1 ALAAIKRVCDR
12 NLGMQEVVLVLDE
25 GTEKKALKMPFR
37 VDADDKFLK
46 DMVIVVGN
54 EHVKVK

>member
-1 ALAAIKRVCDR
+1 
-12 NLGMQEVVLVLDE
+12 MQEVVLVLDE

-46 DMVIVVGN
+46 DMGIVVGN